1 MCHCHKVPVLYFS
14 MIWSAHQLRYVRKS
28 AGVPT
33 ANARIRTCNLPI
45 VSINQ
50 RKQWAAIQSA
60 DWWWKADWF
69 IVLCHTVDKTAGSI
83 WQSGINWGTYDNSS
97 DMLHIFRSSKTDH
110 SSNVLWNYLN
120 VIPMPISMHDVSPS
134 ILGVVLISFLNLW
147 VIPRLAALGRLFP
160 AFRRLLLLVFDHHL
174 LEILCILSMH
184 A

>member
-1 MCHCHKVPVLYFS
+1 MVWGYAYIWIQIHSLVACNEIVSFICKFVTWSYDTTSPSMCHCHKVPVLYFS

-97 DMLHIFRSSKTDH
+97 DMLHIFRSSKTDR
-110 SSNVLWNYLN
+110 SSNALWN
-120 VIPMPISMHDVSPS
+120 
-134 ILGVVLISFLNLW
+134 
-147 VIPRLAALGRLFP
+147 
-160 AFRRLLLLVFDHHL
+160 
-174 LEILCILSMH
+174 
-184 A
+184 